1 MLSILAS
8 MKVELEGYGGID
20 KGAEYWSECEL
31 NYTGIGQENVD
42 QTMDNL
48 ELTSNLDGVVSV
60 GFAGSIDPEID
71 QGDLC
76 IIDRVSSEGG
86 EAWFKTNPDLRKRA
100 ELALGQDL
108 NSCKLLTLEEPV
120 AEPEEK
126 KELAGNDYS
135 LVDQETY
142 WVAKSVKENDIPFFA
157 MRVVFDDMDTG
168 LPPAS
173 CYDDYGEVRIPSFL
187 SWLAKHPRT
196 LLGTPS
202 MFMNS
207 VDARRK
213 LADALESVIP
223 ALLR

>member
-20 KGAEYWSECEL
+20 KGAQYWSECEL
-31 NYTGIGQENVD
+31 NYTGIGQENVNR
-42 QTMDNL
+42 TMDNL
-48 ELTSNLDGVVSV
+48 ELASNLEGVVSV

-76 IIDRVSSEGG
+76 IIDRVSSGKG
-86 EAWFKTNPDLRKRA
+86 EAGFKTSSDLRKRA
-100 ELALGQDL
+100 ELALGGDL
-108 NSCKLLTLEEPV
+108 NSCKLLTLEDPV

-126 KELAGNDYS
+126 NELAGKKYS
-135 LVDQETY
+135 IVDQETY
-142 WVAKSVKENDIPFFA
+142 WVAQAVKESDLPFFA

-187 SWLAKHPRT
+187 SWLVRQPRMI
-196 LLGTPS
+196 LETPS

-207 VDARRK
+207 VEARRK
-213 LADALESVIP
+213 LSEALDQVIP

>member
-1 MLSILAS
+1 MLSVLAS
-8 MKVELEGYGGID
+8 MRVELEGYGGMD
-20 KGAEYWSECEL
+20 RGEEFWSECEL
-31 NYTGIGQENVD
+31 NYTGIGQKNVNRTIKKMEFAPD
-42 QTMDNL
+42 
-48 ELTSNLDGVVSV
+48 LDGVISV
-60 GFAGSIDPEID
+60 GFAGSIDPEFRP
-71 QGDLC
+71 GDLC
-76 IIDRVSSEGG
+76 IIDRVDSERG
-86 EAWFKTNPDLRKRA
+86 EASFTPNPSFRKRA
-100 ELALGQDL
+100 ELALGKDL

-120 AEPEEK
+120 TEPEEK
-126 KELAGNDYS
+126 KELAGNGYS

-142 WVAKSVKENDIPFFA
+142 WVAKAVKEKDLPFFA

-187 SWLAKHPRT
+187 SWLVKHPRVI
-196 LLGTPS
+196 LETPN

-213 LADALESVIP
+213 LSDALESVIP